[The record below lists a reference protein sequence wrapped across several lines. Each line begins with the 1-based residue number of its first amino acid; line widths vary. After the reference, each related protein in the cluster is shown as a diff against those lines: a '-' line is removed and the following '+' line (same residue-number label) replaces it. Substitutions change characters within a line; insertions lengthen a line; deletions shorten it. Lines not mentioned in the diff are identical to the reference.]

1 MSRLEPLFRLR
12 RRFLGLGSSLFSA
25 FLRRVSLGSVVAL
38 LTPGGAVHAQDPDA
52 ATRARW
58 SVEVGVGA
66 EYDTNVS
73 VDEVDLSSGQSDYAY
88 IIDFELGVKKR
99 LTENTEGSLTYDISQ
114 SSYDEY
120 SRVDRRTQILGGTLS
135 TDLGKSN
142 AGLSGYYIDSTLDGD
157 PFLRYARLSPSLSGF
172 LARKWFA
179 RGAYVHAERRI
190 DGSNQRNARTQSG
203 EADVYYFHRGLRSYV
218 NLGYRYRHE
227 DAVAEELD
235 FNSHALKLRYIRR
248 FDLFGQRAKAEVA
261 LRYEVRDYRNE
272 EPTIG
277 EPRNDDRLRFKMDFE
292 VPLND
297 RLTWQWYYSYGD
309 YVSNLPRADFTQ
321 NILGTR
327 LQLAW

>member
-1 MSRLEPLFRLR
+1 MLLCM
-12 RRFLGLGSSLFSA
+12 A
-25 FLRRVSLGSVVAL
+25 FGNAY
-38 LTPGGAVHAQDPDA
+38 AQDPDA
-52 ATRARW
+52 AMRARW
-58 SVEVGVGA
+58 SAEIGIGA

-88 IIDFELGVKKR
+88 IIDFELGVKKK
-99 LTENTEGSLTYDISQ
+99 LSEKTDATASYNISQ
-114 SSYDEY
+114 SSYNEF
-120 SRVDRRTQILGGTLS
+120 SRVDRRTQILGGALNR
-135 TDLGKSN
+135 DLGSSN
-142 AGLSGYYIDSTLDGD
+142 AGLSAYYIDSTLDGD
-157 PFLRYARLSPSLSGF
+157 PFLRFARLSPSLSGF

-179 RGAYVHAERRI
+179 RGAYVHSERRI
-190 DGSNQRNARTQSG
+190 DGRSQRDARTRSA

-235 FNSHALKLRYIRR
+235 FQSHALKLRYIRR
-248 FDLFGQRAKAEVA
+248 FDLFGRRAKAEAA
-261 LRYEVRDYRNE
+261 LRYEVRDYRSD

-277 EPRNDDRLRFKMDFE
+277 EPRDDDRLRFKLDFE